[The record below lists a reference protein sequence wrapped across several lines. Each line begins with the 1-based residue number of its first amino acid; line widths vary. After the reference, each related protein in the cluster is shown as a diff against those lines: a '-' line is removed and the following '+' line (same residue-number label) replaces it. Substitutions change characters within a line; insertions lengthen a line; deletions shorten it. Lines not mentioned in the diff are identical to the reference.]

1 MTRNHDYS
9 CTGLPW
15 RESIQNYASGG
26 FLWLFG
32 GHGTKMIE
40 ITLLVAS
47 CDHLAALARKCSKL
61 RFWGLP
67 VAIWRPQREIRLRLP
82 QHFVA
87 PSLPLTKIRRVA
99 FRDKPHTKSTALSPH
114 VYLQGILLSGLR
126 MRSAN

>member
-1 MTRNHDYS
+1 M
-9 CTGLPW
+9 
-15 RESIQNYASGG
+15 
-26 FLWLFG
+26 
-32 GHGTKMIE
+32 
-40 ITLLVAS
+40 
-47 CDHLAALARKCSKL
+47 LAAAEHEHGPMQVPATKVART
-61 RFWGLP
+61 P
-67 VAIWRPQREIRLRLP
+67 VRLRLP